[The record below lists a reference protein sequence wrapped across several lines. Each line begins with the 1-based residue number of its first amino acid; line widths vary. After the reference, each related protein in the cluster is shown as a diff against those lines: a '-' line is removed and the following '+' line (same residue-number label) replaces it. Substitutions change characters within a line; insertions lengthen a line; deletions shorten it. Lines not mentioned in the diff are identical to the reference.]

1 MTTGTHVDDAPIT
14 DEPAEASAPRTAPP
28 ARATWLLRGGLVVT
42 TLAAV
47 VFAFLWVQAT
57 GRVDELEALDQDRET
72 VSLQA
77 IDVAR
82 ALTNWDAAD
91 GMDAELATLRDL
103 GSGAFLDEIDLQFG
117 GDLAA
122 QLQSLGLSSTGTVE
136 EVFVQSLEGDEAS
149 VYATVTQ
156 QYHTQDRSTA
166 PLSLPVTMQLERVDG
181 AWLVRV
187 VTVPADDQLADL
199 LNPSTGSES

>member
-1 MTTGTHVDDAPIT
+1 M
-14 DEPAEASAPRTAPP
+14 
-28 ARATWLLRGGLVVT
+28 VT